1 MTQIILKGDIDSNKL
16 ATLKQLLKSWDIEA
30 EFKSEVNT
38 TSKFKGGL
46 KMDKKQLDEFEKYVE
61 TGRKE
66 WSI

>member
-16 ATLKQLLKSWDIEA
+16 DTLKQLLKSWDIEA
-30 EFKSEVNT
+30 EFKSEVRA

-61 TGRKE
+61 KGRKE